1 MRGQGICGKIMRSL
15 WKDYGIR
22 NNQNNKKGFSENA
35 DRENLVHL
43 SLCSGIPLLNQC
55 KDVLCTILD
64 SLLFSCL

>member
-1 MRGQGICGKIMRSL
+1 MRSL

-43 SLCSGIPLLNQC
+43 SLCSGIPLLHEC
-55 KDVLCTILD
+55 EDV
-64 SLLFSCL
+64 